1 MKKRYAIV
9 MLVWGIFLCS
19 CSKDVALGPDV
30 EFERDYVL
38 PQGGAAESD
47 VYSLVPQQDFSK
59 PWTDAELYEK
69 YGSYF
74 LYDFTVADLNWNQ
87 VANSTLY
94 KLALGEPKYA
104 IDMLNLLDE
113 V

>member
-19 CSKDVALGPDV
+19 CSKDVALCPDV

-38 PQGGAAESD
+38 PQGGDAESD
-47 VYSLVPQQDFSK
+47 ERIV
-59 PWTDAELYEK
+59 ELYEK

>member
-38 PQGGAAESD
+38 PQGGDAESD
-47 VYSLVPQQDFSK
+47 
-59 PWTDAELYEK
+59 
-69 YGSYF
+69 
-74 LYDFTVADLNWNQ
+74 
-87 VANSTLY
+87 
-94 KLALGEPKYA
+94 
-104 IDMLNLLDE
+104 
-113 V
+113 